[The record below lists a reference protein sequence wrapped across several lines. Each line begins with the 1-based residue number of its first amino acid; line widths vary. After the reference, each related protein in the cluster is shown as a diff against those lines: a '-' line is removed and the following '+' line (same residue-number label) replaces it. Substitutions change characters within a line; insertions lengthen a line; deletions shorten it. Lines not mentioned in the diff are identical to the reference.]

1 MLRTGPAKVG
11 LEDKSLWVVFLG
23 ASGCLHLEWG
33 QKATA
38 ELGDEQMGS
47 LPGKERAMEGSA
59 PPAKHLTKITI
70 KFFMVIFLEA
80 SRAREKEKQTAEKRK
95 KKIIWNWKVCPRKK
109 AVASQEA
116 IQFAL

>member
-1 MLRTGPAKVG
+1 
-11 LEDKSLWVVFLG
+11 
-23 ASGCLHLEWG
+23 
-33 QKATA
+33 
-38 ELGDEQMGS
+38 MGS

-95 KKIIWNWKVCPRKK
+95 KKSFETEKYAQERK
-109 AVASQEA
+109 Q
-116 IQFAL
+116 

>member
-1 MLRTGPAKVG
+1 M
-11 LEDKSLWVVFLG
+11 
-23 ASGCLHLEWG
+23 EWG

-47 LPGKERAMEGSA
+47 LPGKERGMEGSA

-80 SRAREKEKQTAEKRK
+80 SRARKKEKQTAEKRK
-95 KKIIWNWKVCPRKK
+95 KNHLKLKSMPKK
-109 AVASQEA
+109 ESSSKSRSNLICA
-116 IQFAL
+116 IEPPKA